1 MLPIVQ
7 CDAKILTSS
16 LMFPRNI
23 LEHFS
28 YPDKLIFLE
37 VMPEIGLRLSI
48 NKCREAFL
56 IQQKA
61 DIAVP
66 CIHAC
71 MVGTT
76 HNIRKRT
83 MSD

>member
-1 MLPIVQ
+1 
-7 CDAKILTSS
+7 
-16 LMFPRNI
+16 
-23 LEHFS
+23 
-28 YPDKLIFLE
+28 
-37 VMPEIGLRLSI
+37 MPEIGLRLSI